1 MGSSVGGWL
10 ASFHSHL
17 FPGCLCILKA
27 PNLLLFNASHLSDF
41 FSPQRRLRSV
51 MKTTSGLFVSCTQ
64 ELSWWWGS
72 HKKTLYVSPL
82 SLIRAPLTAF
92 EMVPRRPEWAEKR
105 HGLPAHRKL
114 FWEHGLCGGPAP
126 RSASRSSDSQARAHI
141 SPPQEAYLTS
151 QPWCGHHTGQFHGA
165 EYMVAVADFSRD
177 DETDARS
184 LANPL
189 GSSVIPLAAQP
200 R

>member
-41 FSPQRRLRSV
+41 FSPQRQLRSV

-82 SLIRAPLTAF
+82 SLIRVPLTAL
-92 EMVPRRPEWAEKR
+92 EMVPRRPEWAGKR

-126 RSASRSSDSQARAHI
+126 RSASRSSDSQAHI

-165 EYMVAVADFSRD
+165 EYPVAVADFSCD

-184 LANPL
+184 LANLL
-189 GSSVIPLAAQP
+189 GSSVIPLASQP